1 MENEKNKK
9 RFEDWDD
16 VDCNQCERYWDNS
29 CDGAPL
35 KGSRRACT
43 AFSATRSVIIPLQI
57 KRLER
62 RLEGLTAGYIILTV
76 AIGIIMLVVVF
87 AL

>member
-9 RFEDWDD
+9 RFEDWED

-62 RLEGLTAGYIILTV
+62 RLEGLTAASAIMAAAIVIL
-76 AIGIIMLVVVF
+76 ILVVT
-87 AL
+87 L

>member
-9 RFEDWDD
+9 RFEEWED

-62 RLEGLTAGYIILTV
+62 RLEGLTVASAIMAAAIVIIIL
-76 AIGIIMLVVVF
+76 VVT
-87 AL
+87 L

>member
-9 RFEDWDD
+9 RFEDWED

-35 KGSRRACT
+35 KGSRRVCT

-62 RLEGLTAGYIILTV
+62 RLEGLTAASAIMAAAIVIL
-76 AIGIIMLVVVF
+76 ILVVT
-87 AL
+87 L

>member
-1 MENEKNKK
+1 MANEKNKK
-9 RFEDWDD
+9 CFEDWED

-35 KGSRRACT
+35 KGSRRVCT

-62 RLEGLTAGYIILTV
+62 RLEGLTAASAIMAAAIVIL
-76 AIGIIMLVVVF
+76 ILVVT
-87 AL
+87 L

>member
-9 RFEDWDD
+9 RFEDWED

-29 CDGAPL
+29 CDGVPL
-35 KGSRRACT
+35 KGSRRVCT

-62 RLEGLTAGYIILTV
+62 RLEGLTAASAIMAAAIVIL
-76 AIGIIMLVVVF
+76 ILVVT
-87 AL
+87 L